1 MVTIIENTVRDGSYV
16 VNFQLSVLESNL
28 IVKGLDELG
37 FEYIEIGHGL
47 GLGAGKNAVTGLS
60 KESDEAYI
68 KGAKSVG
75 KNSKVGVFF
84 IPGIGS
90 LDDIRMAA
98 DLGVDFIRIGVNINR
113 YSDMLSAAKLVKERG
128 LWVSFNLMKSYAV
141 KSYEFM
147 QIVKSIDNWG
157 LADAI
162 YLVDSAGCMTPD
174 EVFNYITLTREHVVT
189 PLGFHGHNNL
199 SLAVAN
205 SLSAVR
211 AGATFV
217 DSSILG
223 MGRSAG
229 NAQTEVLTYLLS
241 KEGFLSKAFDQYKLY
256 DFADKMIA
264 PLMPS
269 KQGLNGDAIHIGVSK
284 FHTSYLPMI
293 NEFAEKFDV
302 DKRKLIKEVSDVNC
316 LDPGRELVRQISLDL
331 GKINGK

>member
-1 MVTIIENTVRDGSYV
+1 MATIIENTIRDGSYT
-16 VNFQLSVLESNL
+16 VNFQLSLEQSNA
-28 IVKGLDELG
+28 IVKGLGEIG
-37 FEYIEIGHGL
+37 FEYIEVGHGL
-47 GLGAGKNAVTGLS
+47 GLGAGKNATTGLS
-60 KESDEAYI
+60 KESNELYI
-68 KGAKSVG
+68 KGAKSVC
-75 KNSKVGVFF
+75 KDSKIGVFF

-90 LDDIRMAA
+90 QDDIRIAA
-98 DLGVDFIRIGVNINR
+98 DLGVDFIRIGVDINR
-113 YSDMLSAAKLVKERG
+113 FPDMLAAAKLVKERG
-128 LWVSFNLMKSYAV
+128 LWLGLNLMKSYAV

-147 QIVKSIDNWG
+147 QIVKSIDSWG
-157 LADAI
+157 MADAI
-162 YLVDSAGCMTPD
+162 YMVDSAGCMMPD
-174 EVFNYITLTREHVVT
+174 EVFNCINQTREHVVT

-241 KEGFLSKAFDQYKLY
+241 KEGFLSKSFDQYKLY
-256 DFADKMIA
+256 DFADKIIA

-269 KQGLNGDAIHIGVSK
+269 KQGLNGDDIHIGVSK

-293 NEFAEKFDV
+293 NEFAQKFGV

-316 LDPGRELVRQISLDL
+316 LDPDPELVKQISLNL
-331 GKINGK
+331 GEVNEK

>member
-1 MVTIIENTVRDGSYV
+1 MTTAKTLTDSLQEKVQQIEAGGQPKYHEKLAEQNKLFVRERLNLLFDDGVYEEDGKFA
-16 VNFQLSVLESNL
+16 NFQAGDLPADGVVTAIGKIGGQTVCVMANDST
-28 IVKGLDELG
+28 VKAGSW
-37 FEYIEIGHGL
+37 
-47 GLGAGKNAVTGLS
+47 GARTVEK
-60 KESDEAYI
+60 I
-68 KGAKSVG
+68 
-75 KNSKVGVFF
+75 
-84 IPGIGS
+84 
-90 LDDIRMAA
+90 
-98 DLGVDFIRIGVNINR
+98 IRIQET
-113 YSDMLSAAKLVKERG
+113 AEKLKVP
-128 LWVSFNLMKSYAV
+128 LL
-141 KSYEFM
+141 
-147 QIVKSIDNWG
+147 
-157 LADAI
+157 

-174 EVFNYITLTREHVVT
+174 EVFNCITLTREHVVT

-269 KQGLNGDAIHIGVSK
+269 KQGLNGDDIHIGVSK